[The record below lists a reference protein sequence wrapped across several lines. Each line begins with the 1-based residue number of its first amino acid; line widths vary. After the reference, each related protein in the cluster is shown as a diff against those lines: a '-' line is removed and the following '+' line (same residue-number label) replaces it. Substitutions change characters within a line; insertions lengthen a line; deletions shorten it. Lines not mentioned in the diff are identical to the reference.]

1 MARVCSLSTC
11 CCGGLA
17 LNLVLIFNTFNGLI
31 TGAFYALLALGLAL
45 ILGLNNTINF
55 AQGAFMALAAYF
67 AYTLEPSL
75 GFWGALVVAPLLAGV
90 LGLVVEVFLIRRLY
104 KRDPLYSLLLT
115 FGLALIMQDVIR
127 TVWGANGV
135 PLSIPDSLGHPLSQ
149 TYFFLTGYRLFV
161 VAVALVGTGAL
172 FAVLRYTRLGIRI
185 RAGNA
190 DLETV
195 SALGVNIYLLRTANF
210 VIGIV
215 FAGVAGIL
223 AAGQLGLEP
232 TMGDGLLMPAF
243 VAIVVGG
250 VGSLMGSLLGGLL
263 IGVASGVTTAYF
275 PAASEAVIYLI
286 MGLMLVVRPRGLM
299 GQEGLFE

>member
-1 MARVCSLSTC
+1 
-11 CCGGLA
+11 

-75 GFWGALVVAPLLAGV
+75 GFWGALAVAPLLAGV
-90 LGLVVEVFLIRRLY
+90 LGLVVEVLLIRRLY

-127 TVWGANGV
+127 TIWGANGV
-135 PLSIPDSLGHPLSQ
+135 PLSIPESLGHPLSQ

-161 VAVALVGTGAL
+161 VAVALVGTAVL
-172 FAVLRYTRLGIRI
+172 FGVLRYTRLGIRI

-250 VGSLMGSLLGGLL
+250 VGSLLGSLLGGLL
-263 IGVASGVTTAYF
+263 IGVASGITTAYF

>member
-1 MARVCSLSTC
+1 M
-11 CCGGLA
+11 
-17 LNLVLIFNTFNGLI
+17 NIVLIFNLFNGLI

-67 AYTLEPSL
+67 AYTLAPTV
-75 GFWGALVVAPLLAGV
+75 GFWGALFIAPVLAGV

-115 FGLALIMQDVIR
+115 FGLAMIMQDMIR
-127 TVWGANGV
+127 TIWGATGV
-135 PLSIPDSLGHPLSQ
+135 PLLIPESLGHPLSQ

-172 FAVLRYTRLGIRI
+172 FAVLRFTRLGIRI

-210 VIGIV
+210 VIGII

-223 AAGQLGLEP
+223 AAGQLGLDP
-232 TMGDGLLMPAF
+232 TMGDSLLMPAF

-250 VGSLMGSLLGGLL
+250 VGSLLGSLMGGLL
-263 IGVASGVTTAYF
+263 IGVASGVTTAFF
-275 PAASEAVIYLI
+275 PSASEAVIYLI

-299 GQEGLFE
+299 GQEGLLE

>member
-1 MARVCSLSTC
+1 MNIV
-11 CCGGLA
+11 
-17 LNLVLIFNTFNGLI
+17 LVFNTFNGLI

-55 AQGAFMALAAYF
+55 AQGAFMALSAYF
-67 AYTLEPSL
+67 AYSLEPHL
-75 GFWGALVVAPLLAGV
+75 GFWGALLVAPLLAGV
-90 LGLVVEVFLIRRLY
+90 LGLVVEMVLIRRLY

-127 TVWGANGV
+127 TVWGATGV
-135 PLSIPDSLGHPLSQ
+135 PLTIPESLGHPLSQ

-161 VAVALVGTGAL
+161 VAVALLGTGLL

-190 DLETV
+190 DLVTV

-210 VIGIV
+210 IIGIV

-223 AAGQLGLEP
+223 AAGQLGLDP

-250 VGSLMGSLLGGLL
+250 VGSLLGSLLGGLL
-263 IGVASGVTTAYF
+263 IGVASGITTAFF

>member
-1 MARVCSLSTC
+1 M
-11 CCGGLA
+11 
-17 LNLVLIFNTFNGLI
+17 NLVLIFNTFNGLI

-55 AQGAFMALAAYF
+55 AQGAFMALSAYF
-67 AYTLEPSL
+67 AYTLEPTL
-75 GFWGALVVAPLLAGV
+75 GFWGVLAVAPLLAGV
-90 LGLVVEVFLIRRLY
+90 LGLVIEVSLIRRLY

-115 FGLALIMQDVIR
+115 FGLALIMQDLIR
-127 TVWGANGV
+127 TIWGAVGV
-135 PLSIPDSLGHPLSQ
+135 PLAIPESLGHPLSN

-161 VAVALVGTGAL
+161 VAVALVGTAVL
-172 FAVLRYTRLGIRI
+172 FAVLRFTRLGIRI

-223 AAGQLGLEP
+223 AAGQLGLDP

-250 VGSLMGSLLGGLL
+250 VGSLLGSLLGGLL
-263 IGVASGVTTAYF
+263 IGVASGITTAYF

>member
-1 MARVCSLSTC
+1 M
-11 CCGGLA
+11 
-17 LNLVLIFNTFNGLI
+17 NLVLIFNTFNGLI

-75 GFWGALVVAPLLAGV
+75 GFWGALAVAPLLAGV

-127 TVWGANGV
+127 TIWGANGV
-135 PLSIPDSLGHPLSQ
+135 PLSIPESLGHPLSQ

-161 VAVALVGTGAL
+161 VAVALVGTAVL
-172 FAVLRYTRLGIRI
+172 FGVLRYTRLGIRI

-250 VGSLMGSLLGGLL
+250 VGSLLGSLLGGLL
-263 IGVASGVTTAYF
+263 IGVASGITTAYF

>member
-1 MARVCSLSTC
+1 M
-11 CCGGLA
+11 
-17 LNLVLIFNTFNGLI
+17 NIVLIFNMFNGLI

-55 AQGAFMALAAYF
+55 AQGTFMALSAYF
-67 AYTLEPSL
+67 AYTLAPHL
-75 GFWGALVVAPLLAGV
+75 GFWGALVVAPLLSGV
-90 LGLVVEVFLIRRLY
+90 LGLVVEVLLVRRLY

-115 FGLALIMQDVIR
+115 FGLAMIMQDALR
-127 TVWGANGV
+127 TIWGPVGV
-135 PLSIPDSLGHPLSQ
+135 PLAIPDALGHPLSS

-161 VAVALVGTGAL
+161 VAVALVGTGVL
-172 FAVLRYTRLGIRI
+172 FAVLRYTRLGVRI

-195 SALGVNIYLLRTANF
+195 SAMGVNIYLLRSANF

-223 AAGQLGLEP
+223 AAGQLGLDP
-232 TMGDGLLMPAF
+232 TMGEGLLMPAF

-250 VGSLMGSLLGGLL
+250 VGSLLGSLLGGLL
-263 IGVASGVTTAYF
+263 IGVAAGITTAYY

-299 GQEGLFE
+299 GQEGLLE

>member
-1 MARVCSLSTC
+1 
-11 CCGGLA
+11 

-67 AYTLEPSL
+67 AYSLEPSL
-75 GFWGALVVAPLLAGV
+75 GFWGALAVAPLLAGV

-115 FGLALIMQDVIR
+115 FGLALIIQDLIR
-127 TVWGANGV
+127 TIWGATGV
-135 PLSIPDSLGHPLSQ
+135 PLSIPESLAHPLSQ

-161 VAVALVGTGAL
+161 VIVALAGTAVL

-250 VGSLMGSLLGGLL
+250 VGSLLGSLLGGLL

-286 MGLMLVVRPRGLM
+286 MGLMLVIRPRGLM

>member
-1 MARVCSLSTC
+1 M
-11 CCGGLA
+11 
-17 LNLVLIFNTFNGLI
+17 NLVLVFNTFNGLI

-55 AQGAFMALAAYF
+55 AQGAFMALSAYF
-67 AYTLEPSL
+67 AYSLEPHL
-75 GFWGALVVAPLLAGV
+75 GFWGALLVAPVLAGV
-90 LGLVVEVFLIRRLY
+90 LGLVVEMFLIRRLY

-115 FGLALIMQDVIR
+115 FGLALIVQDVIR
-127 TVWGANGV
+127 TVWGATGV
-135 PLSIPDSLGHPLSQ
+135 PLAIPEALGHPLSQ

-161 VAVALVGTGAL
+161 VGVALLGTGLL
-172 FAVLRYTRLGIRI
+172 FAALRYTRLGIRI

-210 VIGIV
+210 VIGIA

-223 AAGQLGLEP
+223 AAGQLGLDP

-250 VGSLMGSLLGGLL
+250 VGSLLGSLLGGLL
-263 IGVASGVTTAYF
+263 IGVASGITTAYF

>member
-1 MARVCSLSTC
+1 M
-11 CCGGLA
+11 
-17 LNLVLIFNTFNGLI
+17 NLVLIFNTFNGLI

-75 GFWGALVVAPLLAGV
+75 GFWGALAVAPLLAGV
-90 LGLVVEVFLIRRLY
+90 LGLAVEVFLIRRLY

-135 PLSIPDSLGHPLSQ
+135 PLSIPESLGHPLSQ

-161 VAVALVGTGAL
+161 VAVALVGTAVL

-250 VGSLMGSLLGGLL
+250 VGSLLGSLLGGLL
-263 IGVASGVTTAYF
+263 IGVASGITTAYF

>member
-1 MARVCSLSTC
+1 M
-11 CCGGLA
+11 
-17 LNLVLIFNTFNGLI
+17 NLVLVFNTFNGLI

-75 GFWGALVVAPLLAGV
+75 GFWGALAVAPLLAGV
-90 LGLVVEVFLIRRLY
+90 LGLVVEMFLIRRLY

-115 FGLALIMQDVIR
+115 FGLALIMQDMIR
-127 TVWGANGV
+127 TIWGANGV
-135 PLSIPDSLGHPLSQ
+135 PLSIPESLGHPLSQ

-161 VAVALVGTGAL
+161 VAVALVGTTVL

-250 VGSLMGSLLGGLL
+250 VGSLLGSLLGGLL
-263 IGVASGVTTAYF
+263 IGVASGITTAYF